1 MGNAICI
8 LELRPCHNALKREC
22 IFMGSSV
29 GFNHVRKG
37 DVIVKIET
45 GIMKS
50 GVVIAQKTLFSG
62 FGVLLRRS
70 AFYRSHIP

>member
-1 MGNAICI
+1 
-8 LELRPCHNALKREC
+8 
-22 IFMGSSV
+22 MGSSV

-50 GVVIAQKTLFSG
+50 RVVIAQKTFFSG
-62 FGVLLRRS
+62 FGRSVKTGYVLQRPYTAVKVSSGRG
-70 AFYRSHIP
+70 